1 MTDLEIVVRG
11 NARGRYAPERG
22 VLDLAVHL
30 EGPVKSAVYEA
41 AVALHSRLTGAL
53 GELESAGAVNRWTA
67 ESVRVYSYRPY
78 SQDGEPRDP
87 MYNTR
92 IRLDAEFGDFEKL
105 SEFIDTWSGEEGVT
119 VNAVRWDVHETS
131 RRAHEREL
139 RREAVED
146 AIAKAQA
153 YSDAVGRG
161 TGDTDSPV
169 RSRHGRPRPV
179 AARADDDC
187 RCPPGFG
194 GPLWN
199 CGPTTSR
206 STSRSTRGFARSD

>member
-22 VLDLAVHL
+22 VIDLAVHL
-30 EGPVKSAVYEA
+30 EGPVKATVYEA
-41 AVALHSRLTGAL
+41 AVALHSRITGAL

-67 ESVRVYSYRPY
+67 ESVRVYSSRAY

-92 IRLDAEFGDFEKL
+92 IRLDAEFVDFEKL
-105 SEFIDTWSGEEGVT
+105 SEFIDTWSGEEGVA
-119 VNAVRWDVHETS
+119 VDHVRWDVHETS

-146 AIAKAQA
+146 AIGKAQA

-161 TGDTDSPV
+161 PV
-169 RSRHGRPRPV
+169 TPTLLSDPDMVGHAPSTRGRMMSATVPGSTPSLEL
-179 AARADDDC
+179 RADDIEIGIAVD
-187 RCPPGFG
+187 
-194 GPLWN
+194 
-199 CGPTTSR
+199 
-206 STSRSTRGFARSD
+206 ARFRAE

>member
-161 TGDTDSPV
+161 PVTPTLLSDPDMVDRVPSPRGRMMIAAAPDSGP
-169 RSRHGRPRPV
+169 SLEL
-179 AARADDDC
+179 RADDIEIDVAVD
-187 RCPPGFG
+187 
-194 GPLWN
+194 
-199 CGPTTSR
+199 
-206 STSRSTRGFARSD
+206 ARFRAE

>member
-22 VLDLAVHL
+22 VIDLAVHL
-30 EGPVKSAVYEA
+30 EGPVKSAVY
-41 AVALHSRLTGAL
+41 
-53 GELESAGAVNRWTA
+53 ESAGAVNRWTA

-161 TGDTDSPV
+161 PVTPTLLSDPDMVDRVPSPRGRMMIAAAPDSGP
-169 RSRHGRPRPV
+169 SLEL
-179 AARADDDC
+179 RADDIEIDVAVD
-187 RCPPGFG
+187 
-194 GPLWN
+194 
-199 CGPTTSR
+199 
-206 STSRSTRGFARSD
+206 ARFRAE

>member
-1 MTDLEIVVRG
+1 MSELEIVVRG

-22 VLDLAVHL
+22 VIDIAVHL
-30 EGPVKSAVYEA
+30 EGPVKSAVYES
-41 AVALHSRLTGAL
+41 AVTLHSRITDAL
-53 GELESAGAVNRWTA
+53 GELEAAGAVNRWTA

-78 SQDGEPRDP
+78 TNEGESREP

-119 VNAVRWDVHETS
+119 IDGVRWDVHEAS

-161 TGDTDSPV
+161 PVTPTLLSDPDMVDHVASP
-169 RSRHGRPRPV
+169 RARLMGAAV
-179 AARADDDC
+179 AGSAPSLELRADDIEIDVAVD
-187 RCPPGFG
+187 
-194 GPLWN
+194 
-199 CGPTTSR
+199 
-206 STSRSTRGFARSD
+206 ARFRAE

>member
-22 VLDLAVHL
+22 VIDLAIHL
-30 EGPVKSAVYEA
+30 EGPVKAVVYEA
-41 AVALHSRLTGAL
+41 AVALHSRITGAL
-53 GELESAGAVNRWTA
+53 AELESTGAVTRWTA
-67 ESVRVYSYRPY
+67 ESVRVYSSRAY
-78 SQDGEPRDP
+78 SRDGEPRDP

-92 IRLDAEFGDFEKL
+92 IRLDAEFVDFEKL
-105 SEFIDTWSGEEGVT
+105 SEFIDTWSGEEGVA
-119 VNAVRWDVHETS
+119 VENVRWDVHETS

-161 TGDTDSPV
+161 PVIPTLLSDPGMVDHAPSP
-169 RSRHGRPRPV
+169 RGRV
-179 AARADDDC
+179 MSAAIPGSAPSPSLELRADDIEIRVAVD
-187 RCPPGFG
+187 
-194 GPLWN
+194 
-199 CGPTTSR
+199 
-206 STSRSTRGFARSD
+206 ARFRAE

>member
-22 VLDLAVHL
+22 VIDLAVHL

-53 GELESAGAVNRWTA
+53 GGLESAGAVNRWTA

-161 TGDTDSPV
+161 PVTPTLLSDPDMVDRVPSPRGRMMIAAAPDSGP
-169 RSRHGRPRPV
+169 SLEL
-179 AARADDDC
+179 RADDIEIDVAVD
-187 RCPPGFG
+187 
-194 GPLWN
+194 
-199 CGPTTSR
+199 
-206 STSRSTRGFARSD
+206 ARFRAE

>member
-22 VLDLAVHL
+22 VIDLAVHL

-41 AVALHSRLTGAL
+41 AVALHSRITGAL

-161 TGDTDSPV
+161 PVTPTLLSDPDMVDRVPSPRGRMMIAAAPDSGP
-169 RSRHGRPRPV
+169 SLEL
-179 AARADDDC
+179 RADDIEIDVAVD
-187 RCPPGFG
+187 
-194 GPLWN
+194 
-199 CGPTTSR
+199 
-206 STSRSTRGFARSD
+206 ARFRAE

>member
-1 MTDLEIVVRG
+1 ME

-161 TGDTDSPV
+161 PVTPTLLSDPDMVDRVPSPRGRMMIAAAPPDSGP
-169 RSRHGRPRPV
+169 SLEL
-179 AARADDDC
+179 RADDIEIDVAVD
-187 RCPPGFG
+187 
-194 GPLWN
+194 
-199 CGPTTSR
+199 
-206 STSRSTRGFARSD
+206 ARFRAE